1 MLAQNFTLTRYDA
14 DDGKLFNWKEPRFI
28 EDENGDQIQEHLN
41 VKTLFIGL
49 NDSITNY
56 VEVDADG
63 AITECEEP
71 EIATDVDYVNA
82 LAELGVE

>member
-1 MLAQNFTLTRYDA
+1 MLAQNFTITRFDA
-14 DDGKLFNWKEPRFI
+14 DEGKLFDWKEPRYRT
-28 EDENGDQIQEHLN
+28 DENGEQIQEHLN

-49 NDSITNY
+49 TDSITNY

-71 EIATDVDYVNA
+71 ELATNTDYVNA